1 MARQRKVA
9 FTEDAA
15 GRVAKA
21 TLAYERGN
29 RDQSPIRFRQVA
41 DDGEPVR
48 IGKTSSQWLKGSIA
62 TIDLWEAGDAGS
74 ELSSGETLDGCVNKF
89 ADVASGKWV
98 SVARGPFGAWYL
110 IAAEC

>member
-1 MARQRKVA
+1 MARSRKVA

-29 RDQSPIRFRQVA
+29 RDQSPIRFRQVS

-48 IGKTSSQWLKGSIA
+48 IGKTTSQWLKGSLA
-62 TIDLWEAGDAGS
+62 TIDLWESGDAGA
-74 ELSSGETLDGCVNKF
+74 EQASGETLGGCVNKF